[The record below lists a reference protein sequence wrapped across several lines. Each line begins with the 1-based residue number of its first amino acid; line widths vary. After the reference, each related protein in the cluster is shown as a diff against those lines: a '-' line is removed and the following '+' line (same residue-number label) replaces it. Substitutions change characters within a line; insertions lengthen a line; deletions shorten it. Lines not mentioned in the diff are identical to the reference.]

1 MNIVRVLLSLAT
13 QFDWDLQQFDVKNA
27 FLYGELKEEI
37 YMDLRFSF
45 NMHLQEKKG
54 MLTEKSFVW
63 AKTISTILVWKIC
76 QSHDNCWLQTKP
88 RRPHLI
94 C

>member
-54 MLTEKSFVW
+54 M
-63 AKTISTILVWKIC
+63 
-76 QSHDNCWLQTKP
+76 
-88 RRPHLI
+88 
-94 C
+94 